1 MPNIPLKLDM
11 RNKKSYGYWVGIT
24 PPPFQT
30 LAQLPTCC
38 IWASKIHL
46 DLFKDE
52 KRISALFNNIFV
64 QWKNDYHECHS
75 INRCSLL
82 YIDYH
87 MTFLYGILLSQRT
100 FRISLRASNKIN
112 VSTGLFSAFHYC
124 SAPVRSKLVINVN
137 ILINN

>member
-64 QWKNDYHECHS
+64 QWKNDYHEFHS

-87 MTFLYGILLSQRT
+87 MTFFCMASSLAGGHFVSVWGPLIKLMYQQVYLVHFIIVQLQLDQNLWSMLT
-100 FRISLRASNKIN
+100 FW
-112 VSTGLFSAFHYC
+112 
-124 SAPVRSKLVINVN
+124 
-137 ILINN
+137 